1 MEDTTMIIPAIVT
14 LLFILTVSLVGG
26 YYSYKEE
33 KKWEDALMKHIEDM
47 IDEKTGTNAKA
58 SDGHVVSADAKPMTE
73 VV

>member
-1 MEDTTMIIPAIVT
+1 MIIPTIIT

-26 YYSYKEE
+26 YYSCKEE

-47 IDEKTGTNAKA
+47 IDEKTGTNTKA
-58 SDGHVVSADAKPMTE
+58 NSPVVSADAKPMTE